1 MPGDVIDVWAQPAPG
16 AAFAGPQFA
25 RLIQQSHAEGR
36 VEAARSGDGVIA
48 AMDAAEVGI
57 ALLSAWYLPGYAMIS
72 NQQVASLVAQH
83 PKRFVGVASVDP
95 TDPVAATAEVDR
107 AVRELGFKAL
117 RVLPWVWNRP
127 PTDPLFYP
135 LYVKCVE
142 LDIPFC
148 TQVGHT
154 GPLMPSDVGRPIPY
168 IDQIALTF
176 PRLKIVCGHIGYPW
190 TDEMISLAWKHR
202 NVFIDTSAYR
212 PRHYPPQLLTFMSS
226 YGQDKVMFGTNFP
239 MLSFEDCV
247 ADARALKLPQD
258 ILTKFVRTNAE
269 TVFGLTAGAD

>member
-1 MPGDVIDVWAQPAPG
+1 M
-16 AAFAGPQFA
+16 
-25 RLIQQSHAEGR
+25 
-36 VEAARSGDGVIA
+36 
-48 AMDAAEVGI
+48 
-57 ALLSAWYLPGYAMIS
+57 
-72 NQQVASLVAQH
+72 
-83 PKRFVGVASVDP
+83 ASVDP
-95 TDPVAATAEVDR
+95 TDPVAATAAVDR
-107 AVRELGFKAL
+107 AVRVLGFKAL
-117 RVLPWVWNRP
+117 RVLPWVWSRP

-212 PRHYPPQLLTFMSS
+212 PRYYPPQLLTFMSS

-247 ADARALKLPQD
+247 GDARALKLPQD
-258 ILTKFVRTNAE
+258 ILTKFLRRNAE
-269 TVFGLTAGAD
+269 TVFGLTQEHEGLRRCMPP

>member
-1 MPGDVIDVWAQPAPG
+1 MPGDVIDVWAQAAPG

-25 RLIQQSHAEGR
+25 RLIQQSHAAGR

-48 AMDAAEVGI
+48 AMDAAEVGT
-57 ALLSAWYLPGYAMIS
+57 ALLSAWYLPGHAMIS
-72 NQQVASLVAQH
+72 NEQVASLVEQH

-95 TDPVAATAEVDR
+95 TDPVAATAAVDR
-107 AVRELGFKAL
+107 AVRVQGFKAL
-117 RVLPWVWNRP
+117 RVLPWVWSRP

-154 GPLMPSDVGRPIPY
+154 GPLMSSDVGRPIPY

-212 PRHYPPQLLTFMSS
+212 PRYYPPQLLTFMSS

-247 ADARALKLPQD
+247 GDARALKLPQD
-258 ILTKFVRTNAE
+258 ILSKFLRRNAE
-269 TVFGLTAGAD
+269 AVFGLTEGA

>member
-1 MPGDVIDVWAQPAPG
+1 MPGDVIDVWAQAAPG
-16 AAFAGPQFA
+16 EAFAGPQFA

-48 AMDAAEVGI
+48 AMDAAEVGT
-57 ALLSAWYLPGYAMIS
+57 ALLSAWYLPGHAMIS
-72 NQQVASLVAQH
+72 NEQVASLVEQH

-107 AVRELGFKAL
+107 AVRVLGFKAL
-117 RVLPWVWNRP
+117 RVLPWVWSRP

-135 LYVKCVE
+135 LFVKCVE

-212 PRHYPPQLLTFMSS
+212 PRYYPPQLLTFMSS

-247 ADARALKLPQD
+247 GDARALKLPQD
-258 ILTKFVRTNAE
+258 ILTKFLRRNAE
-269 TVFGLTAGAD
+269 RVFGLTGGA

>member
-1 MPGDVIDVWAQPAPG
+1 MPADVIDVWAQPAPDG
-16 AAFAGPQFA
+16 AFSGPQFA

-36 VEAARSGDGVIA
+36 VEAARSGEGVIA
-48 AMDAAEVGI
+48 AMDAAQVET
-57 ALLSAWYLPGYAMIS
+57 ALLSAWYLPGRAMIS
-72 NQQVASLVAQH
+72 NEQVASLVGRH
-83 PKRFVGVASVDP
+83 PKKFVGVASVDL

-107 AVRELGFKAL
+107 AVRVLGFKAL
-117 RVLPWVWNRP
+117 RVLPWVWSRP

-212 PRHYPPQLLTFMSS
+212 ARYYPPQLLTFMSS

-239 MLSFEDCV
+239 MLSFEECV
-247 ADARALKLPQD
+247 QDARALKLPQD
-258 ILTKFVRTNAE
+258 ILAKFLRRNAQ
-269 TVFGLTAGAD
+269 TVFGLTEGA

>member
-107 AVRELGFKAL
+107 AVRALGFKAL
-117 RVLPWVWNRP
+117 RVLPWVWSRP

-258 ILTKFVRTNAE
+258 ILTKFVRRNAE

>member
-1 MPGDVIDVWAQPAPG
+1 MPGDVIDVWAQAAPG
-16 AAFAGPQFA
+16 TAFAGPQFA

-36 VEAARSGDGVIA
+36 VDAARSSDGVIA
-48 AMDAAEVGI
+48 AMDAAEVGK
-57 ALLSAWYLPGYAMIS
+57 ALLSAWYLPGHAMIS
-72 NQQVASLVAQH
+72 NEQVASFVEQH
-83 PKRFVGVASVDP
+83 PQRFAGVASVDP
-95 TDPVAATAEVDR
+95 TDPVAAAAAVDH
-107 AVRELGFKAL
+107 AVRVLGFKAL
-117 RVLPWVWNRP
+117 RVLPWVWSRP

-142 LDIPFC
+142 LGIPFC

-212 PRHYPPQLLTFMSS
+212 PRYYPPQLLTFMSS

-247 ADARALKLPQD
+247 RDARALKLPQD
-258 ILTKFVRTNAE
+258 ILTKFLRSNAE
-269 TVFGLTAGAD
+269 TVFGLTAGA